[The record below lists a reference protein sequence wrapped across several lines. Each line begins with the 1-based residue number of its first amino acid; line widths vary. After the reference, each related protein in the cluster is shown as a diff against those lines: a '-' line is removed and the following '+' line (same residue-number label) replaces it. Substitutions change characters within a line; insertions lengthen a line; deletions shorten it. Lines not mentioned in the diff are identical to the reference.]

1 MAFGVPLVSAS
12 LSSASLHFVGL
23 AGGLSG
29 AMVPSRLY
37 GVLAAGRP
45 VLVAA
50 DDASEAAQLVREA
63 GAGIVVPPGK
73 PTDVEG
79 AIRAARDGQYDLDEM
94 GRRGRDYVVSRHGRE
109 AGLAAY
115 RDLLGQVLGS

>member
-1 MAFGVPLVSAS
+1 
-12 LSSASLHFVGL
+12 
-23 AGGLSG
+23 
-29 AMVPSRLY
+29 MVPSRLY

-50 DDASEAAQLVREA
+50 DDTSEAAQLVHEA
-63 GAGIVVPPGK
+63 GAGIVVPPGR
-73 PTDVEG
+73 PADVES

-115 RDLLGQVLGS
+115 RDLLEQVLGR